1 MFRHLIYN
9 YLYIKKIGILNLQG
23 FKTYIISAKSKNL
36 LFEIKREE
44 FIEICKKECFYC
56 GDIQEKGFNG
66 IDRID
71 CKGDYIKDNIVS
83 CCEICNWMKGSLNQ
97 EVFIKKIE
105 HIMTNSKLIDGKL
118 YDKYFTNN
126 KSTNYKHYALNAARR
141 KIEFNLDKKIFLY
154 LIHHNC
160 YLCGKKTDN
169 EHQNGIDRVDNNK
182 GYILENVQPCCGN
195 CNFIKN
201 KFSLQTIFDKFK
213 KILIKRKF
221 EVKNI
226 EFIPKI
232 ITKERIDKFFQK
244 NINNFQS
251 DNEIESDDSA
261 IDTDEEIIR
270 KNVNKNIEI
279 LEINIREKEKIRKQN
294 YREKKTDD
302 NVLKHLNKK
311 TPEEKRE
318 AERLKKQKQREQLRE
333 KYGDEEFR
341 KMRAKE
347 IAESR
352 KKKKDLEKNNK

>member
-1 MFRHLIYN
+1 M
-9 YLYIKKIGILNLQG
+9 
-23 FKTYIISAKSKNL
+23 TKNK
-36 LFEIKREE
+36 F
-44 FIEICKKECFYC
+44 
-56 GDIQEKGFNG
+56 
-66 IDRID
+66 
-71 CKGDYIKDNIVS
+71 
-83 CCEICNWMKGSLNQ
+83 
-97 EVFIKKIE
+97 
-105 HIMTNSKLIDGKL
+105 IDGKL

-126 KSTNYKHYALNAARR
+126 KSANYKYYALSAAKR

-154 LIHHNC
+154 LIYHNC
-160 YLCGKKTDN
+160 YLCGKKTDD

-182 GYILENVQPCCGN
+182 DYILENVQPCCGN

-201 KFSLQTIFDKFK
+201 KFSLETIFDKFK

-221 EVKNI
+221 EVNNI

-251 DNEIESDDSA
+251 DNETESDDSL

-279 LEINIREKEKIRKQN
+279 LETNNREKEKIRKQKH
-294 YREKKTDD
+294 REKKHKENNNDD
-302 NVLKHLNKK
+302 NGLKHLNKK
-311 TPEEKRE
+311 TSEEKRE

-341 KMRAKE
+341 KIRAKE
-347 IAESR
+347 IADCR
-352 KKKKDLEKNNK
+352 KKKKDLENNNK